1 MEAILKLQKKID
13 FYVPMKPVREGL
25 LLALVW
31 IGICFTN
38 ECISTQEFGC
48 EMKNVERI
56 AGYSQILDVDSLVE
70 KACREAEKA
79 FEKCPT
85 SPKAQEVPQEQPRK
99 FEKTILKEAKVDA
112 VAATD
117 VLTTDAMKVPEKTME
132 VPQAQESA
140 EVVLVNKDM
149 KILLHGNGGVP
160 EMLEYCGTAEGFC
173 IDDYSVPTRT
183 GKEFVGWYLDEACT
197 IPYEGILEYQET
209 LELYAGWKT
218 MPGFILN
225 DAGYIVGYTEAGH
238 VLLDGIVVLPNSK
251 ACVGLSTEALEGLGG
266 LVSELYIPAN
276 IVKIEEGALDGLEN
290 LLYIEVDAN
299 NPVYCSID
307 GILYEKTGK
316 MVSIPGGRK

>member
-38 ECISTQEFGC
+38 EFISTQEFGC
-48 EMKNVERI
+48 EMKSVERTT
-56 AGYSQILDVDSLVE
+56 GYSQILDVDSLVE
-70 KACREAEKA
+70 KACREAGKS

-85 SPKAQEVPQEQPRK
+85 SPKVQEVPQEQSRK

-112 VAATD
+112 VAATN
-117 VLTTDAMKVPEKTME
+117 VLTTDAMEGPEKTME

-140 EVVLVNKDM
+140 EVVLANKDM
-149 KILLHGNGGVP
+149 KILLRGNGGVP
-160 EMLEYCGTAEGFC
+160 EMMEYCGTAEGFC

-251 ACVGLSTEALEGLGG
+251 ACVGLSAEALEGLGG
-266 LVSELYIPAN
+266 LVFELYIPAN
-276 IVKIEEGALDGLEN
+276 VVEIEEGALDGLKN

-307 GILYEKTGK
+307 GVLYEKTGK
-316 MVSIPGGRK
+316 MVSIPDGRK